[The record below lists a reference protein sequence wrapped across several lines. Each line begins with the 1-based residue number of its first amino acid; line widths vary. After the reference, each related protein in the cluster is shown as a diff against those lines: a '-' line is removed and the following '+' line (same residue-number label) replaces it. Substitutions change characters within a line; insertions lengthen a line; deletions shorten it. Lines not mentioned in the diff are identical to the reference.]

1 MSPGQLH
8 IDDVPPKVLKNMV
21 STYNQVSSDRHRGF
35 FLMTDLMTPLFIP
48 TITKY
53 LNNLTLYR
61 EYMRRTEIKI
71 IQTLKQKPLRLKS
84 LALEINKSQSWTS
97 ELVNDLEDEE
107 LVKTDTTISLAD
119 TYEADLLKKLSRR
132 FDLEKILAG
141 KKEEILRSLHSTQ
154 KTLSELEKEG
164 FAKSTVYE
172 ALSDLK
178 EVGVIVEEEEGY
190 KIKDETL
197 RDLLKAMTRE
207 PFLESH
213 RTDGEMII
221 KTEEDIEGESTAF
234 SAFDRYGLRYFPLEN
249 YIYQGNT
256 PTEIENV
263 LIHAV
268 KFAENKKQMSMCG
281 VFYLKRENAIDTD
294 KLWKLANKWDCL
306 EKFADLLAYIDQR
319 EVKRSELFLPWDE
332 FVDVCRDYDV
342 YPRDKFPEK
351 ILTRELSSV
360 GRELS
365 QKVEVYLIGGGN
377 LILRDLKD
385 STKDLDIVL
394 EGKKDLDRFV
404 NALEKAGYKKNTDL
418 TNTYERLGART
429 VLERSNHPRW
439 DLFVEKVAGMLRLT
453 EDMKARAVQKEDYDA
468 LKVRLV
474 SLTDIFLF
482 KSVTD
487 REGDLEDAALIM
499 EQGEIDWNRLLQEI
513 KKQESF
519 EERIFSFSVLT
530 TLDILKERYDLEP
543 PIRKKLSSHC
553 LERSLLLSLE
563 EEKTI
568 KELKKEIDFPSHQ
581 IYNKLR
587 RLEDEGKIE
596 VDRGNKLNR
605 YTAK

>member
-1 MSPGQLH
+1 MTYGEDLS
-8 IDDVPPKVLKNMV
+8 V
-21 STYNQVSSDRHRGF
+21 SY
-35 FLMTDLMTPLFIP
+35 FIP

-53 LNNLTLYR
+53 LNSVELYL

-71 IQTLKQKPLRLKS
+71 IRTLIQKPLLLKS
-84 LALEINKSQSWTS
+84 LASKIDKSESWTS
-97 ELVNDLEDEE
+97 ELVNDLEDDG

-119 TYEADLLKKLSRR
+119 TYEADLLKKLSKR

-141 KKEEILRSLHSTQ
+141 KKEEILRSLHSSQ
-154 KTLSELEKEG
+154 KTLSGLEKEG

-172 ALSDLK
+172 TLSDLK
-178 EVGVIVEEEEGY
+178 EVGVVLEEEKGY

-197 RDLLKAMTRE
+197 RDLLKARTRE
-207 PFLESH
+207 PYLESY
-213 RTDGEMII
+213 RTDEEMII
-221 KTEEDIEGESTAF
+221 KTEEDIEGEETAF
-234 SAFDRYGLRYFPLEN
+234 SAFDRYGLRYFPSEN
-249 YIYQGNT
+249 YFYRGDN

-281 VFYLKRENAIDTD
+281 VFYLKRDHVLTND

-306 EKFADLLAYIDQR
+306 EKFADLLAYIDRR

-332 FVDVCRDYDV
+332 FVDVCRDHDV

-351 ILTRELSSV
+351 ILNRELRSV
-360 GRELS
+360 GEELS
-365 QKVEVYLIGGGN
+365 QKTEVYLIGGGN

-385 STKDLDIVL
+385 STKDIDLVL

-404 NALEKAGYKKNTDL
+404 KALQKAGYKKKTDL
-418 TNTYERLGART
+418 TNAYQRLGART
-429 VLERSNHPRW
+429 VLERSNQPRW

-453 EDMKARAVQKEDYDA
+453 EDMKTRAVLKEDHGS

-474 SLTDIFLF
+474 SLTDLFLF

-499 EQGEIDWNRLLQEI
+499 EQGEVDWNELMEEI
-513 KKQESF
+513 KKQESI

-530 TLDILKERYDLEP
+530 TLDILKKRYNLDS
-543 PIRKKLSSHC
+543 PIRNRLSSYC

-568 KELKKEIDFPSHQ
+568 KELKEESDFPSHQ

-587 RLEDEGKIE
+587 KLEKEGKIE
-596 VDRGNKLNR
+596 VDRKGKLNKYR
-605 YTAK
+605 AK